1 MERKQFFYVRYASDR
16 VTFYYNYSSQFSTL
30 RELFDEKGKKNS
42 PILNKTLEFLSFMK
56 RTLNP
61 KTGSSRFSNWKVDF
75 SLSDKK
81 FHRFIPTPWLH
92 LETCHL
98 RSRWKNNKKKK
109 LEIRNK
115 LETNFPT
122 LIIAPLI
129 TGR

>member
-1 MERKQFFYVRYASDR
+1 MEREQFFYIRCALDGQSDILL
-16 VTFYYNYSSQFSTL
+16 QLFSIL

-42 PILNKTLEFLSFMK
+42 PILNETLEFLSFMK

-61 KTGSSRFSNWKVDF
+61 KTGSSRFSNWKIDF

-109 LEIRNK
+109 KKKKKGRNK
-115 LETNFPT
+115 K
-122 LIIAPLI
+122 
-129 TGR
+129 

>member
-1 MERKQFFYVRYASDR
+1 MEREQFFYIRCASNGQSDILL
-16 VTFYYNYSSQFSTL
+16 QLFSIL

-42 PILNKTLEFLSFMK
+42 PILNETLEFLSFMK

-61 KTGSSRFSNWKVDF
+61 KTGSSRFSNWKIDF

-109 LEIRNK
+109 VEIRNK

-122 LIIAPLI
+122 LITAPLI